1 MGLLGKVMR
10 KRRLTRRMPESSR
23 SLIVVVL
30 LVELMVEVLVLVEV
44 VVLVEMMIVV
54 VNTKHVVFVWKS

>member
-23 SLIVVVL
+23 FSSSVSVTFFTITI
-30 LVELMVEVLVLVEV
+30 MPKI
-44 VVLVEMMIVV
+44 EMIIMTTAMIMKIR
-54 VNTKHVVFVWKS
+54 TQHVAEKKNK